1 MKAAVVYYSY
11 TGTTK
16 WYLEQIAE
24 EISVD
29 LIEIKPRESL
39 RSTGLK
45 CYIQGGS
52 QSFRKTT
59 PGLMPYDFDGSKYD
73 FIIIAS
79 PVWAFTFAPP
89 IRSFLKKETITGKK
103 VSFFITHQGAPG
115 ATAKHF
121 EKMLKDNEIIQGLDI
136 NTKKKKEENLPKVKK
151 WANNLF

>member
-1 MKAAVVYYSY
+1 MKTAIVYYSY

-16 WYLEQIAE
+16 WYLKQIAE

-29 LIEIKPRESL
+29 LIEIKPTKSL
-39 RSTGLK
+39 HSTGLK
-45 CYIQGGS
+45 SYIQGGS

-59 PGLMPYDFDGSKYD
+59 PNLMPYDFDGSKYD
-73 FIIIAS
+73 LILIAS

-89 IRSFLKKETITGKK
+89 IRSFLKKESITGKK

-121 EKMLKDNEIIQGLDI
+121 EKILKGNEIIQGLEI
-136 NTKKKKEENLPKVKK
+136 NTKKNKEENLPLVKQ
-151 WANNLF
+151 WANSLF